1 MKKLFISMLAV
12 AALASCSQEDVIVA
26 DKGDLIGF
34 NSFVENSTRA
44 TDLTYGAVDLTS
56 FYVYGT
62 VQGTGN
68 GVVNI
73 YDGDVVT
80 GVVGE
85 KEKDENGNETNV
97 DKAWSCDVK
106 QYWIAGAQYN
116 FAAVVDVD
124 KNTNNLPD
132 GVTVDTTTGMPKT
145 IAYTTANQND
155 LLYADATATGKATG
169 NGKVNF
175 TFEHLLAKAQFTVTS
190 NTVGGYYYTV
200 KDIMVSNYEG
210 GTYTIA
216 YADADN
222 DGKDDGTWTPGTAT
236 NVAFGKVEKVTK
248 ATAGKTNDTQMLL
261 VPTTNDFKVSF
272 IVEIWND
279 NGEADDVLL
288 GQTVYKDGDDDN
300 VHNALPVA
308 TDLVKGN
315 TYNFNLNLSVGEL
328 IQFTVTEEPEWNEDV
343 NGDDKVD
350 ANDNIKLQ

>member
-44 TDLTYGAVDLTS
+44 TDTTYGAVPLTS

-80 GVVGE
+80 GTVGE

-124 KNTNNLPD
+124 KDTNNLPD

-190 NTVGGYYYTV
+190 NTEGGYYYTV

-272 IVEIWND
+272 TVEIWNGD
-279 NGEADDVLL
+279 GEGDDEVLL
-288 GQTVYKDGDDDN
+288 GQTVYADNDTDD
-300 VHNALPVA
+300 VHNALSVT

-328 IQFTVTEEPEWNEDV
+328 IQFTVTTNPTWA
-343 NGDDKVD
+343 NGGDTVV
-350 ANDNIKLQ
+350 LQ

>member
-44 TDLTYGAVDLTS
+44 KDTTYGAVALTS
-56 FYVYGT
+56 FNVYGT

-124 KNTNNLPD
+124 NTANN
-132 GVTVDTTTGMPKT
+132 VTVDGNGMPKT

-190 NTVGGYYYTV
+190 NTEGGYYYTV

-288 GQTVYKDGDDDN
+288 GKTIYADGDDDN

-328 IQFTVTEEPEWNEDV
+328 IQFTVTTNPTWA
-343 NGDDKVD
+343 NGDDTVV
-350 ANDNIKLQ
+350 LQ

>member
-44 TDLTYGAVDLTS
+44 ADPTYGAVALES

-68 GVVNI
+68 GIVNI

-80 GVVGE
+80 GEVGK
-85 KEKDENGNETNV
+85 KETITDENGNEIEV

-124 KNTNNLPD
+124 KDANNLPD

-155 LLYADATATGKATG
+155 LLYAEATATGQATG

-175 TFEHLLAKAQFTVTS
+175 NFSHLLSKAQFTVKS
-190 NTVGGYYYTV
+190 NTEGGYYYSV
-200 KDIMVSNYEG
+200 KDIKVSNYAG

-216 YADADN
+216 
-222 DGKDDGTWTPGTAT
+222 DGTWMT
-236 NVAFGKVEKVTK
+236 NDYASANVEFGDVEYVTK
-248 ATAGKTNDTQMLL
+248 GDTNGKTNATQMLL
-261 VPTTNDFKVSF
+261 VPTTADFKVSF
-272 IVEIWND
+272 TVEIWNGD
-279 NGEADDVLL
+279 GQGNDEVLL
-288 GQTVYKDGDDDN
+288 GQTVYADGDTDD
-300 VHNALPVA
+300 VHNALSVT

-328 IQFTVTEEPEWNEDV
+328 IQFTVTTNPTWA
-343 NGDDKVD
+343 NGGDTVV
-350 ANDNIKLQ
+350 LQ

>member
-44 TDLTYGAVDLTS
+44 ADPTYGAQPLTQ

-68 GVVNI
+68 GVINI

-80 GVVGE
+80 GTVGQ
-85 KEKDENGNETNV
+85 KETITDENGAPIEV

-116 FAAVVDVD
+116 FAAVVDLD
-124 KNTNNLPD
+124 KDSNKLPD
-132 GVTVDTTTGMPKT
+132 GVTVDENGMPET
-145 IAYTTANQND
+145 IVYTTANQND
-155 LLYADATATGKATG
+155 LLYAEATATGKATG

-175 TFEHLLAKAQFTVTS
+175 NFSHLLSKAQFTVKS
-190 NTVGGYYYTV
+190 NTKGGYYYSV
-200 KDIMVSNYEG
+200 KDIKVSNYAG

-216 YADADN
+216 
-222 DGKDDGTWTPGTAT
+222 DGTWMT
-236 NVAFGKVEKVTK
+236 NDYASANVEFGDVEYVTSNDK
-248 ATAGKTNDTQMLL
+248 NGKTNATQMLL
-261 VPTTNDFKVSF
+261 VPTTADFKVSF
-272 IVEIWND
+272 TVEIWNGD
-279 NGEADDVLL
+279 GQGNDEVLL
-288 GQTVYKDGDDDN
+288 GQTVYKDGDTDTA
-300 VHNALPVA
+300 HNALPVA
-308 TDLVKGN
+308 TDLVKGY

-328 IQFTVTEEPEWNEDV
+328 IQFTVTTNPTWA
-343 NGDDKVD
+343 NGSDTT
-350 ANDNIKLQ
+350 LTL

>member
-26 DKGDLIGF
+26 DKGEEIGF

-44 TDLTYGAVDLTS
+44 TDNTYGAVDLTS

-62 VQGTGN
+62 VQGTGS

-116 FAAVVDVD
+116 FAAVVDVVKD
-124 KNTNNLPD
+124 TNNLPD

-190 NTVGGYYYTV
+190 NTEGGYYYTV

-248 ATAGKTNDTQMLL
+248 ATAGKTNATQMLL

-272 IVEIWND
+272 TVEIWNGD
-279 NGEADDVLL
+279 GEGDDEVLL
-288 GQTVYKDGDDDN
+288 GQTVYKDGDTDTA
-300 VHNALPVA
+300 HNALPVA

-328 IQFTVTEEPEWNEDV
+328 IQFTVTTNPTWA
-343 NGDDKVD
+343 NGSDTT
-350 ANDNIKLQ
+350 LTL

>member
-1 MKKLFISMLAV
+1 MLAV
-12 AALASCSQEDVIVA
+12 AALVSCSKEQTVSF

-44 TDLTYGAVDLTS
+44 TDLTYGAGAQPLTQ

-68 GVVNI
+68 GIVNI

-80 GVVGE
+80 GTVGE
-85 KEKDENGNETNV
+85 KETITDENGDQIEV
-97 DKAWSCDVK
+97 DKAWSCDVQ

-124 KNTNNLPD
+124 KDTNNLPD
-132 GVTVDTTTGMPKT
+132 GVTVDTATGMPET

-175 TFEHLLAKAQFTVTS
+175 TFEHLLAKAQFTVKS
-190 NTVGGYYYTV
+190 NTEGGYYYSV
-200 KDIMVSNYEG
+200 KDIKVSNYAG

-216 YADADN
+216 YADANN
-222 DGKDDGTWTPGTAT
+222 DGKDDGTWAPGTAT
-236 NVAFGKVEKVTK
+236 NVAFGDVEYVTK
-248 ATAGKTNDTQMLL
+248 GDTNGKTNDTQMLL
-261 VPTTNDFKVSF
+261 VPTATDFKVSF
-272 IVEIWND
+272 TVEIWNGD
-279 NGEADDVLL
+279 GEGDDEVLL
-288 GQTVYKDGDDDN
+288 GQTVYADNDTDD
-300 VHNALPVA
+300 VHNALSVT

-328 IQFTVTEEPEWNEDV
+328 IQFTVSEDPEWTAGN
-343 NGDDKVD
+343 NGAD
-350 ANDNIKLQ
+350 ITL

>member
-44 TDLTYGAVDLTS
+44 TDNTYGAVDLTS

-62 VQGTGN
+62 VQGTGS

-116 FAAVVDVD
+116 FAAVVDLD
-124 KNTNNLPD
+124 KDSNKLPD
-132 GVTVDTTTGMPKT
+132 GVTVDENGMPET
-145 IAYTTANQND
+145 IVYTTANQND
-155 LLYADATATGKATG
+155 LLYAEATATGQATG

-175 TFEHLLAKAQFTVTS
+175 NFSHLLSKAQFTVTS
-190 NTVGGYYYTV
+190 NTEGGYYYSV
-200 KDIMVSNYEG
+200 KDIKVSNYAG

-216 YADADN
+216 
-222 DGKDDGTWTPGTAT
+222 DGTWMT
-236 NVAFGKVEKVTK
+236 NDYASANVEFGDVEYVTK
-248 ATAGKTNDTQMLL
+248 GDTNGKTNATQMLL
-261 VPTTNDFKVSF
+261 VPTTADFKVSF
-272 IVEIWND
+272 TVEIWNGD
-279 NGEADDVLL
+279 GQGNDEVLL
-288 GQTVYKDGDDDN
+288 GQTVYADGDTDD
-300 VHNALPVA
+300 VHNALSVT

-328 IQFTVTEEPEWNEDV
+328 IQFTVTTNPTWA
-343 NGDDKVD
+343 NGSDTT
-350 ANDNIKLQ
+350 LTL

>member
-44 TDLTYGAVDLTS
+44 TDNTYGAVALTS

-80 GVVGE
+80 GTVGQ
-85 KEKDENGNETNV
+85 KETITDENGDQIEV

-106 QYWIAGAQYN
+106 QYWIADAEYN

-124 KNTNNLPD
+124 KDSNKLPD
-132 GVTVDTTTGMPKT
+132 GVTVDTTTGMPTT

-155 LLYADATATGKATG
+155 LLYAEATATGQATG

-175 TFEHLLAKAQFTVTS
+175 NFSHLLSKAQFTVKS
-190 NTVGGYYYTV
+190 NTEGGYYYSV
-200 KDIMVSNYEG
+200 KDIKVSNYAG

-216 YADADN
+216 DE
-222 DGKDDGTWTPGTAT
+222 TWTPGTPSDVEFR
-236 NVAFGKVEKVTK
+236 NVEYVTSNDK
-248 ATAGKTNDTQMLL
+248 DGKTNATQMLL

-272 IVEIWND
+272 TVEIWNGD
-279 NGEADDVLL
+279 GEGDDEVLL

-308 TDLVKGN
+308 TNLVKGN

-328 IQFTVTEEPEWNEDV
+328 IQFTVTTNPTWA
-343 NGDDKVD
+343 NGSDTT
-350 ANDNIKLQ
+350 LTL

>member
-44 TDLTYGAVDLTS
+44 TDNTYGAVDLTS

-68 GVVNI
+68 GIVNI

-80 GVVGE
+80 GTVGQ
-85 KEKDENGNETNV
+85 KETITDENGDPIEV

-124 KNTNNLPD
+124 KDSNKLPD
-132 GVTVDTTTGMPKT
+132 GVTVDTTTGMPTT

-155 LLYADATATGKATG
+155 LLYAEATATGKATG

-175 TFEHLLAKAQFTVTS
+175 NFSHLLSKAQFTVKS
-190 NTVGGYYYTV
+190 NTEGGYYYSV
-200 KDIMVSNYEG
+200 KDIKVSNYAG
-210 GTYTIA
+210 GTYIIA
-216 YADADN
+216 DE
-222 DGKDDGTWTPGTAT
+222 TWTPGTPSDVEFR
-236 NVAFGKVEKVTK
+236 NVEYVTSNDK
-248 ATAGKTNDTQMLL
+248 NGKTNATQMLL

-272 IVEIWND
+272 TVEIWNGD
-279 NGEADDVLL
+279 GEGDDEVLL
-288 GQTVYKDGDDDN
+288 GQTVYKDGDTDTA
-300 VHNALPVA
+300 HNALPVA

-328 IQFTVTEEPEWNEDV
+328 IQFTVTTNPTWA
-343 NGDDKVD
+343 NGSDTT
-350 ANDNIKLQ
+350 LTL

>member
-44 TDLTYGAVDLTS
+44 TDPTYGAQPLTQ

-85 KEKDENGNETNV
+85 KETIKDENGVETKV

-124 KNTNNLPD
+124 KNSNKLPD

-145 IAYTTANQND
+145 IVYTTANQND
-155 LLYADATATGKATG
+155 LLYAEATATGKATG

-272 IVEIWND
+272 TVEIWNGD
-279 NGEADDVLL
+279 GEGDDEVLL
-288 GQTVYKDGDDDN
+288 GQTVYKDGDTDTA
-300 VHNALPVA
+300 HNALPVA
-308 TDLVKGN
+308 TDLVKGY

-328 IQFTVTEEPEWNEDV
+328 IQFTVTTNPTWA
-343 NGDDKVD
+343 NGSDTT
-350 ANDNIKLQ
+350 LTL